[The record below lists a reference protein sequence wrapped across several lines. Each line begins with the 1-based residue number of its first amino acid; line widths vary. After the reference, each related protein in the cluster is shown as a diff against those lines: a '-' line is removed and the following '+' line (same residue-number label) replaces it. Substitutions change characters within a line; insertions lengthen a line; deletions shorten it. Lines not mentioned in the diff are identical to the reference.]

1 MRSAVVSVLL
11 LLLAATPPCG
21 AGEASG
27 LMEWRGL
34 YGGPGTPTQLLA
46 RTPEEWA
53 RICAVFGLAETP
65 SPDFRT
71 QMAAAVGMGMRLTGG
86 YAVEILGAEE
96 HDGILTIRYRERSPR
111 PNEFVTQ
118 AVTAPFHVRLLPRS
132 DAQRVRFER
141 VAGTDG

>member
-1 MRSAVVSVLL
+1 
-11 LLLAATPPCG
+11 
-21 AGEASG
+21 
-27 LMEWRGL
+27 
-34 YGGPGTPTQLLA
+34 
-46 RTPEEWA
+46 
-53 RICAVFGLAETP
+53 
-65 SPDFRT
+65 
-71 QMAAAVGMGMRLTGG
+71 MGMRLTGG